1 MATTKTELNWQYSP
15 PDFFEAQYRSQ
26 TDDYT
31 LVADG
36 GTVLVTLLTLSDPID
51 AGLHKRIT
59 QDVERVFRLQQVSV
73 HRPFTLNAASVYQH
87 HSDGTKA
94 ISVSAQGG
102 EVLCAVGKGDFNIR
116 NASGAIVQ
124 DTKAEGI
131 AAHTEFI
138 DSLIPKLARSATLNA
153 LLDSYNPAV
162 TGPANELVHLYEIR
176 EALAKHYG
184 GDAEARR
191 KLGIRWKG
199 WKRLGYLAN
208 DASLKEG
215 RHRGRHSE
223 LRHATVDELDEA
235 RKIARRLIEA
245 FANQL

>member
-153 LLDSYNPAV
+153 LLESYNAAV
-162 TGPANELVHLYEIR
+162 SHPANELVRLFEIR
-176 EALAKHYG
+176 EKLSEHYG
-184 GDAEARR
+184 GDDAMRR
-191 KLGIRWKG
+191 RLGISEKH
-199 WKRLGYLAN
+199 WKRFGSLTN
-208 DASLKEG
+208 DLPLKEG
-215 RHRGRHSE
+215 RHCGKHSN
-223 LRHATVDELDEA
+223 LRHATAVELDDA
-235 RKIARRLIEA
+235 RRIARGWIKT
-245 FANQL
+245 FADQL